1 MVEGTEGSHHKGGS
15 TKMAKHTTI
24 CAGIDTGKRKLDV
37 ALDGSSEQLQA
48 DNTAEGHKA
57 LLNWLRRH
65 RVKRIGIEASGGY
78 EQAVVAEMRRK
89 GFVVVVFQPAQVR
102 AFAKFHQQRA
112 KNDKIDAALIATC
125 TAAVK
130 KIHAAPDARLLPFAE
145 QLTMIDQIGEDIA
158 RLKNRIE
165 TCRNPRI
172 QQVWKEYIAR
182 LEERERIEFKALVT
196 AICEHRDLSERL
208 DLINS
213 VDGVGLPTAVAV
225 LVRLPEI
232 GQLTR
237 EQVAALAG
245 LAPYD
250 DDSGEQA
257 GARHIDGGRK
267 RLRRALYAAALPA
280 SFRWNP
286 QLIALYKRLIAA
298 GKKHKRALIACARKL
313 LIFVNTVVARGTPWQ
328 HVQPSAAIP
337 RG

>member
-1 MVEGTEGSHHKGGS
+1 
-15 TKMAKHTTI
+15 MAKHTTI

-37 ALDGSSEQLQA
+37 ALDGNSEQLQV

-57 LLNWLRRH
+57 LLDWLRRL

-130 KIHAAPDARLLPFAE
+130 KIHAAPDPRLLPFAE
-145 QLTMIDQIGEDIA
+145 HLTMVDQLGEDIA

-172 QQVWKEYIAR
+172 QQVWKECIAR

-196 AICEHRDLSERL
+196 AIREHRDLAKRL

-232 GQLTR
+232 GLLTR

-250 DDSGEQA
+250 DDSGEQV
-257 GARHIDGGRK
+257 GVRHIDGGRK

-286 QLIALYKRLIAA
+286 QLIAIYKRLIAA
-298 GKKHKRALIACARKL
+298 GKEHKRALIACARKL
-313 LIFVNTVVARGTPWQ
+313 LIFINTVVARGTPWQ
-328 HVQPSAAIP
+328 HTQPPIAAIP
-337 RG
+337 GG